1 MADGKRS
8 EGRYESTVLDA
19 LFGSC
24 VLQQEAPRC
33 SLYDNRIVTCIH
45 CGRTV
50 LVDRP
55 VLEV

>member
-1 MADGKRS
+1 MG
-8 EGRYESTVLDA
+8 STQRDVMRA
-19 LFGSC
+19 PCWTPLFESC
-24 VLQQEAPRC
+24 VLQREAPRC

-45 CGRTV
+45 CGRAV